1 MFRIFGC
8 NFNGGQFIPRRGC
21 WVVLT
26 WVSDAKWDMC
36 QFLEVDGG
44 LRVVDAGDGLAPKDE
59 ISVNE
64 GTVGREKFECDDVII
79 TTVLSLGYE

>member
-1 MFRIFGC
+1 
-8 NFNGGQFIPRRGC
+8 
-21 WVVLT
+21 
-26 WVSDAKWDMC
+26 MC

-79 TTVLSLGYE
+79 TTVLSSGYE